1 MKCPQCGKEIGAEA
15 AFCPFCGVS
24 PGFTAELIRRAGE
37 NDQAAIE
44 ELYERTYGS
53 VYATVRALVKD
64 EDTALDILQD
74 SYLKAFRSLDRLQ
87 EPEKF
92 QAWIKRIAHNRA
104 VDVLRQRKELAFSD
118 LETEETDAPLDFEDD
133 RPDRLPEVSLDRQET
148 ARLLGEILDSL
159 PADQRTAISLFY
171 YEQLS
176 VREIAEELGVSENT
190 VKSRLN
196 YGRKKIEARVRELEK
211 KGTKLYGLAPLPF
224 LQLLF
229 RSGEAAEASAPLL
242 GKITAGLALRGSA
255 GSVGSAAAGTAGKAA
270 ARAAGAAGKAAGAA
284 LRTRI
289 IAGAAAA
296 VIAIGGGTAVYRG
309 LSDRPAAVE
318 REQILPRDFLLEM
331 EALSEEKLGTVL
343 EDNDWLELCLDS
355 GTLDVPPDRIRIED
369 PRLLK
374 DAVFYETG
382 GVTTFYLCYQ
392 AEVRLAEDWAGVI
405 VTRVATD
412 YPEAVVV
419 FTLDTFP
426 LKFLREDGSIVYDRE
441 DLRLYRIY
449 PDLAAFRAA
458 VKEEVRY
465 VSHKRYDIRLP

>member
-1 MKCPQCGKEIGAEA
+1 MKCRRCGKEIQAEA
-15 AFCPFCGVS
+15 AFCPSCGAS
-24 PGFTAELIRRAGE
+24 QAFTAELIRRAGE
-37 NDQAAIE
+37 NDPAAIE

-104 VDVLRQRKELAFSD
+104 VDVLRQRKELTFSD
-118 LETEETDAPLDFEDD
+118 LETEGTNAPLDFEDD

-148 ARLLGEILDSL
+148 VRLLGEILDSL
-159 PADQRTAISLFY
+159 PADQRTAVSLFY

-176 VREIAEELGVSENT
+176 VREIAEELEVSENT

-196 YGRKKIEARVRELEK
+196 YGRKKIEAKVRELEK

-224 LQLLF
+224 LRLLF

-270 ARAAGAAGKAAGAA
+270 ARAAGAA

-296 VIAIGGGTAVYRG
+296 VIAIGGGTAVYRS

-343 EDNDWLELCLDS
+343 EDNEWLELCLDA
-355 GTLDVPPDRIRIED
+355 GTLDVPPDRIRIEG

-382 GVTTFYLCYQ
+382 GVTAFYLCYQ
-392 AEVRLAEDWAGVI
+392 AEVHLEEDWAGVI
-405 VTRVATD
+405 VTRVRTD

-426 LKFLREDGSIVYDRE
+426 LKFLREDGSVVYDRD